1 MYLNDRQRVEIN
13 LPTHM
18 MLAAFIAGVEDQKSE
33 EFLAVRA
40 DLIQAA
46 EDYLADL
53 QEKKAVS
60 LLRRTTRL
68 LDDLTNVH
76 IKEGV
81 EVAKVALI
89 TFHFMRFIIE
99 DGYLQYAEDSA
110 FARSIEKFMEALEH
124 KAQEPKVN
132 ASAIKQAKKM
142 LRQCQQEGYYR
153 NVVIPEDV

>member
-1 MYLNDRQRVEIN
+1 MYLSDRHRVEIN

-18 MLAAFIAGVEDQKSE
+18 MLAASIAGVEDQSTD
-33 EFLAVRA
+33 EFKAVRD

-46 EDYLADL
+46 EDCLSDL

-68 LDDLTNVH
+68 LDDLTKGH
-76 IKEGV
+76 IAEGV

-99 DGYLQYAEDSA
+99 DDYLRYEEGSA

-132 ASAIKQAKKM
+132 ASAIKQARKM
-142 LRQCQQEGYYR
+142 LRHCQEQGYYGA
-153 NVVIPEDV
+153 VQLP

>member
-18 MLAAFIAGVEDQKSE
+18 MLAAFIAGVEDQSTD
-33 EFLAVRA
+33 EFKAVR
-40 DLIQAA
+40 DELIQAA
-46 EDYLADL
+46 EDCLSDL

-68 LDDLTNVH
+68 LDDITKPH
-76 IKEGV
+76 IAEGV
-81 EVAKVALI
+81 EVSKVALI

-142 LRQCQQEGYYR
+142 LIHCQREGYYGAVR
-153 NVVIPEDV
+153 LPPGT